1 MKWFLIEMMAAA
13 AFTVLL
19 TSTAGAAE
27 LGGDLLSGNENNLVQ
42 LSLVNMSNA
51 ISGSSILIDAGS
63 MNGAS
68 AASLT
73 TGNITGLTQ
82 ETSGGINVMM
92 VSTGALSNKQ
102 CVISTNT
109 TIAGLPAIQSL
120 IAGATQPN

>member
-92 VSTGALSNKQ
+92 VSTGALSNQ
-102 CVISTNT
+102 QSVISTNT
-109 TIAGLPAIQSL
+109 TIAG
-120 IAGATQPN
+120 ATQPN